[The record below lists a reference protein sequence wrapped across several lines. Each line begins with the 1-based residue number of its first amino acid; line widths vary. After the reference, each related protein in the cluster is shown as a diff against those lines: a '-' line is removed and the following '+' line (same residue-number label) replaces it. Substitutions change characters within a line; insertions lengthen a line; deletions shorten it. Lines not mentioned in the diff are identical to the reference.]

1 MYDLQYV
8 RKRRRRRI
16 AALVS
21 LFASIGITALV
32 IISFLGRT
40 VGTFTVAIKNT
51 TVQLAL
57 SEKESFEHRTSYLRI
72 DNIPSS
78 YYEYSYKW
86 FDRVGLNNVDD
97 ENNDYFFG
105 MSGDGQG
112 MYFLKYTFYVKNV
125 GTTTAQ
131 YNMYINLTDSTKS
144 VDGKTLDDTLRI
156 MVFENDPSVPDSHE
170 KKVYAKDVGTYRYDV
185 YDKEGNPTKRAFV
198 ADAPE
203 PVPVDDS
210 NSRYAIYEDDEHPL
224 VDESFR
230 SSSAVIQKTVTDFE
244 KNEMMRYTVVYWLEG
259 EASFPE
265 YDENGNFKEPKGAKI
280 KLSIDIT
287 ASSYNS
293 KQWVFHI

>member
-8 RKRRRRRI
+8 RKRRRRRV

-57 SEKESFEHRTSYLRI
+57 SEKESFEHRTSNHRI

-97 ENNDYFFG
+97 ESNDYFFG
-105 MSGDGQG
+105 LSGDGQA

-125 GTTTAQ
+125 GTTTAM
-131 YNMYINLTDSTKS
+131 YNMYINLDDSTKS
-144 VDGKTLDDTLRI
+144 ADGQKLDDTLRI
-156 MVFENDPSVPDSHE
+156 MVFENDPAIPDSHE
-170 KKVYAKDVGTYRYDV
+170 KMIYAKDVGTYRYDV
-185 YDKEGNPTKRAFV
+185 YDKNGNLTKKAFV

-203 PVPVDDS
+203 AVPVDGS

-230 SSSAVIQKTVTDFE
+230 QSTAVIQKTVTDFE
-244 KNEMMRYTVVYWLEG
+244 KNDIMRYTVVYWLEG

-265 YDENGNFKEPKGAKI
+265 LDENGNYKEPKGAKI

-293 KQWVFHI
+293 K

>member
-8 RKRRRRRI
+8 RKRRRRRV

-97 ENNDYFFG
+97 ESNDYFFG
-105 MSGDGQG
+105 LSGDGQA

-125 GTTTAQ
+125 GTTTAM
-131 YNMYINLTDSTKS
+131 YNMYINLDDSTKS
-144 VDGKTLDDTLRI
+144 ADGQKLDDTLRI
-156 MVFENDPSVPDSHE
+156 MVFENNPAIPDSHE
-170 KKVYAKDVGTYRYDV
+170 KMIYAKDVGTYRYDV
-185 YDKEGNPTKRAFV
+185 YDKNGNLTKKAFV

-203 PVPVDDS
+203 AVPVDGS

-230 SSSAVIQKTVTDFE
+230 QSTAVIQKTVTDFE
-244 KNEMMRYTVVYWLEG
+244 KNDIMRYTVVYWLEG

-265 YDENGNFKEPKGAKI
+265 VDENGNYKEPKGAKI

-293 KQWVFHI
+293 K

>member
-8 RKRRRRRI
+8 RKRRRRRV

-97 ENNDYFFG
+97 ESNDYFFG
-105 MSGDGQG
+105 LSGDGQA

-125 GTTTAQ
+125 GTTTAM
-131 YNMYINLTDSTKS
+131 YNMYINLDDSTKS
-144 VDGKTLDDTLRI
+144 ADGQKLDDTLRI
-156 MVFENDPSVPDSHE
+156 MVFENDPAIPDSHE
-170 KKVYAKDVGTYRYDV
+170 KMIYAKDVGTYRYDV
-185 YDKEGNPTKRAFV
+185 YDKNGNLTKKAFV

-203 PVPVDDS
+203 AVPVDGS

-230 SSSAVIQKTVTDFE
+230 PSTAVIQKTVTDFE
-244 KNEMMRYTVVYWLEG
+244 KNDIMRYTVVYWLEG

-265 YDENGNFKEPKGAKI
+265 LDENGNYKEPKGAKI

-293 KQWVFHI
+293 K